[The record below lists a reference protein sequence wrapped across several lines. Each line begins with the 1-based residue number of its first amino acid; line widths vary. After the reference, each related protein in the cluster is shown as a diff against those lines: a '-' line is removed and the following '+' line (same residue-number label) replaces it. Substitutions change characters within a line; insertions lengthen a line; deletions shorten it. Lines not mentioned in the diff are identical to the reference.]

1 MEVEMI
7 VLCTTRRDEL
17 SSDQHPLKGFSKK
30 KDRRDR
36 LRRLTE
42 LGILSSAHAEMLRR
56 NEISAEWGEEFIENF
71 VGYWPI
77 PLGFVYIPVDGV
89 DRAIMYANEETS
101 VVAAANKAASIFRGL
116 GASIET
122 QIVGEHLTIGQ
133 ILMILHPEKY
143 EAFEKMLSC
152 LSSQLI
158 SMAND
163 GVASDMVARGGGV
176 QGICIKNVYPD
187 IDGSNLG
194 VVVHVEV
201 DTVDAMGAN
210 KVTTICEFI
219 SDILKKESG
228 CEALLAILT
237 NNVEKLVTARVEL
250 LNIDDNVVR
259 RIEIAS
265 EFAVRNLDRAVTNNK
280 GMLNALVAI
289 AKATGNDDRALA
301 ISFSTYAMT
310 SGQWPLSRWERTSNG
325 LVGYFRAPIDVGTVG
340 GAVMHPSA
348 IICLEIMKTETAKDL
363 RRVMAA
369 AALAQNFAALLAL
382 TDKDKHFSRGHLT
395 LQATNYA
402 RQVGAQGD
410 EIKIVARMIRDNGEL
425 SAEGAR
431 KALKKISTK

>member
-1 MEVEMI
+1 MPNK
-7 VLCTTRRDEL
+7 
-17 SSDQHPLKGFSKK
+17 QHPLKGFSKK
-30 KDRRDR
+30 KDRRER
-36 LRRLTE
+36 LRRLTK

-71 VGYWPI
+71 IGYWPI

-101 VVAAANKAASIFRGL
+101 VVAAVNKAASIFREHS
-116 GASIET
+116 ATIET
-122 QIVGEHLTIGQ
+122 QIIGDHLTIGQ
-133 ILMILHPEKY
+133 ILMIVHPEEY
-143 EAFEKMLSC
+143 EAFKEMLLC
-152 LSSQLI
+152 SSLRLI

-163 GVASDMVARGGGV
+163 GVASDMVSRGGGV
-176 QGICIKNVYPD
+176 KGICIKNVYPN

-194 VVVHVEV
+194 VAIHVEV
-201 DTVDAMGAN
+201 DTIDAMGAN

-219 SDILKKESG
+219 SDILKDESD

-237 NNVEKLVTARVEL
+237 NNVEKLVTAKVEL
-250 LNIDDNVVR
+250 QDIDADVVR
-259 RIEIAS
+259 RIQIAS
-265 EFAVRNLDRAVTNNK
+265 EFAVRDLDRAVTNNK

-301 ISFSTYAMT
+301 TSFSTYAMT
-310 SGQWPLSRWERTSNG
+310 SDQWPLSKWKKTTNG
-325 LVGYFRAPIDVGTVG
+325 LVGYFKAPIDVGTVG

-369 AALAQNFAALLAL
+369 TALAQNFAALLAL
-382 TDKDKHFSRGHLT
+382 TDKNKHFSRGHLT

-402 RQVGAQGD
+402 LQVGAHGD
-410 EIKIVARMIRDNGEL
+410 EIKIVARMIRDNGDL

-431 KALKKISTK
+431 KALVEIRKR